1 MGDDIP
7 ILIRVFNKSNH
18 EIIIDTNHQCAIML
32 MKKRGDF
39 DAEGMLEIKKCI
51 GDLKKTIVRLVEI
64 KDFDENL

>member
-1 MGDDIP
+1 
-7 ILIRVFNKSNH
+7 
-18 EIIIDTNHQCAIML
+18 